1 MRTLLGSSGASPHQK
16 STNLETRVL
25 PWETARLTRM
35 SKPSPISVRFGKTEF
50 LKINA
55 DRFDLRDSY
64 HWVLSLSWPQF
75 AGLVLGSYLIVNVI
89 FAGLYVLGGNGIAE
103 MHPGSFLDGFFFSVE
118 TFATVGYGH
127 MYPDSI
133 YGHSI
138 ATLEIM
144 VGLFGMAVI
153 TGLIFIRFSRPMAK
167 ILFSKV
173 VTVGLFDGYPN
184 LMIRVANLR
193 HHTMAEAE
201 FRMMMVR
208 NEPTKEG
215 DDMRRFYPLKLH
227 YDRVISFPVAL
238 VIRHRIDETSPFY
251 GWTREELQRADTRL
265 FASVV
270 CIDTVIVA
278 PIQSQADYLFEE
290 IVWDHRFVD
299 IYSENPDGTYTADYG
314 RMHDTEFFPA
324 GA

>member
-1 MRTLLGSSGASPHQK
+1 
-16 STNLETRVL
+16 
-25 PWETARLTRM
+25 
-35 SKPSPISVRFGKTEF
+35 
-50 LKINA
+50 
-55 DRFDLRDSY
+55 
-64 HWVLSLSWPQF
+64 
-75 AGLVLGSYLIVNVI
+75 
-89 FAGLYVLGGNGIAE
+89 

-127 MYPDSI
+127 MYPDSL

-144 VGLFGMAVI
+144 VGMFGMAVI

-173 VTVGLFDGYPN
+173 AAVGLFDGYPN
-184 LMIRVANLR
+184 LMIRIANLR

-201 FRMMMVR
+201 FRVMMIR

-215 DDMRRFYPLKLH
+215 DDMRRFYHLKLH
-227 YDRVISFPVAL
+227 FDRVISFPVAL
-238 VIRHRIDETSPFY
+238 IVRHRIDETSPLY
-251 GWTREELQRADTRL
+251 GWTREQLQRADMRL

-278 PIQSQADYLFEE
+278 RIQSQADYMFEE
-290 IVWDHRFVD
+290 ILWDRRFVD

-314 RMHDTEFFPA
+314 RIHETEFFPA
-324 GA
+324 SA

>member
-1 MRTLLGSSGASPHQK
+1 MKR
-16 STNLETRVL
+16 
-25 PWETARLTRM
+25 
-35 SKPSPISVRFGKTEF
+35 KPSPIAVRFGHTEF

-55 DRFDLRDSY
+55 DRFDWRDSY

-75 AGLVLGSYLIVNVI
+75 AGLMLGTYLLVNLT
-89 FAGLYVLGGNGIAE
+89 FALLYVLAGKGIAE

-118 TFATVGYGH
+118 TLATVGYGH
-127 MYPDSI
+127 MYPDSVF
-133 YGHSI
+133 GHTV

-144 VGLFGMAVI
+144 LGMFGMAVV
-153 TGLIFIRFSRPMAK
+153 TGIIFIRFSRPMAR
-167 ILFSKV
+167 IMFSKV
-173 VTVGLFDGYPN
+173 ATIGLFDGYQN

-201 FRMMMVR
+201 FRVMMMR

-227 YDRVISFPVAL
+227 FDRMIAFPVAL
-238 VIRHRIDETSPFY
+238 ILRHRIDENSPFY
-251 GWTREELQRADTRL
+251 GWTREDLESADMRL

-278 PIQSQADYLFEE
+278 PIQSQHDYMFEE
-290 IVWDHRFVD
+290 VLWGRRFVD

-314 RMHDTEFFPA
+314 RIHETEVFPA
-324 GA
+324 SV